1 MSQTIFTLDS
11 VPDSKLTTV
20 RWGKGVSSEPLE
32 KFQEDNKP
40 STSKAGQDGWVWT
53 MGNQPR
59 REKSRRS
66 SSTRCLDSSRSFV
79 TSSRAGASDHKERQ
93 EQSSK
98 GCPNQ
103 ERKKVSPETEQNTF
117 TDQVWVWRKL
127 A

>member
-59 REKSRRS
+59 REKVDEAAQ
-66 SSTRCLDSSRSFV
+66 LDALTQAEV
-79 TSSRAGASDHKERQ
+79 LLLQAEQELLIIKNDKNRAPKGAPTKKER
-93 EQSSK
+93 K
-98 GCPNQ
+98 
-103 ERKKVSPETEQNTF
+103 
-117 TDQVWVWRKL
+117 
-127 A
+127 